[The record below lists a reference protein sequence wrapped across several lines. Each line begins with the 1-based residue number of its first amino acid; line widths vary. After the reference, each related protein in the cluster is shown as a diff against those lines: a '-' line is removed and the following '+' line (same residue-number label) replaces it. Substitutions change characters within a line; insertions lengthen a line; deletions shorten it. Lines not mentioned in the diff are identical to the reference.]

1 MPVPFTNFLSLY
13 SVLPFLSPHLSF
25 FYQPSLHPLSSL
37 FQFPLL
43 TPQVIKLSSMYLF
56 SFFFLYFFLMSS
68 CFCLF
73 GTYYIF
79 ICILPICL
87 LFIPVCSSSF
97 LFSFLNC
104 STLLHLVS
112 LFLLSPC
119 PYFLPLYCF
128 LYSVPPSSFVP
139 LAFMRLLSSFP
150 HSPLPLFPSLAT
162 VSEKSNVVLSSI
174 KKAFFPA
181 NCLRRAHDGES
192 IRMKGKIE
200 KER

>member
-25 FYQPSLHPLSSL
+25 FINLHSIPFLLFSNFLFSLP
-37 FQFPLL
+37 
-43 TPQVIKLSSMYLF
+43 KLSSMYLF

-79 ICILPICL
+79 ICILPICP
-87 LFIPVCSSSF
+87 LFIPVCSSFF

-119 PYFLPLYCF
+119 PYFLPLYSF
-128 LYSVPPSSFVP
+128 LYSVPPSSFIP
-139 LAFMRLLSSFP
+139 LAFMCLLSSFP

-181 NCLRRAHDGES
+181 NCLRRTHDGES

>member
-1 MPVPFTNFLSLY
+1 
-13 SVLPFLSPHLSF
+13 
-25 FYQPSLHPLSSL
+25 
-37 FQFPLL
+37 
-43 TPQVIKLSSMYLF
+43 MYLF

-87 LFIPVCSSSF
+87 LFIPVCSSFF

-104 STLLHLVS
+104 SILCH
-112 LFLLSPC
+112 FFFYPC
-119 PYFLPLYCF
+119 VLTSCF

-139 LAFMRLLSSFP
+139 LAFMCLLSSFP

-174 KKAFFPA
+174 TKAFFPA

>member
-1 MPVPFTNFLSLY
+1 MLLSFRYLLY
-13 SVLPFLSPHLSF
+13 LYLHSPHLSSV
-25 FYQPSLHPLSSL
+25 YSSL
-37 FQFPLL
+37 FLL
-43 TPQVIKLSSMYLF
+43 LSL
-56 SFFFLYFFLMSS
+56 
-68 CFCLF
+68 
-73 GTYYIF
+73 
-79 ICILPICL
+79 LP
-87 LFIPVCSSSF
+87 
-97 LFSFLNC
+97 FLNC

-119 PYFLPLYCF
+119 PYFLPLYSF

-139 LAFMRLLSSFP
+139 LAFMCLLSSFP

-162 VSEKSNVVLSSI
+162 VSEKSNVVLSCI

>member
-25 FYQPSLHPLSSL
+25 FFINLHSIPFLLFSNFLFSLP
-37 FQFPLL
+37 
-43 TPQVIKLSSMYLF
+43 KLSSYLLCIYFPSF
-56 SFFFLYFFLMSS
+56 SVISSS

-79 ICILPICL
+79 ICILPICP
-87 LFIPVCSSSF
+87 LFIPVCSSFF

-128 LYSVPPSSFVP
+128 LSSVPPSSFIP
-139 LAFMRLLSSFP
+139 LAFMCLLSSFP